1 MATAKNVSK
10 QMSKAAL
17 YKACLID
24 TKMAQRIERIK
35 DDIIINND
43 MMDLVIDGTY
53 KSALIYGGAGMGKT
67 HLLVSSM
74 ARHGITLGKDWLFGR
89 CQTSPII
96 FYQMLWS
103 MRKAGQ
109 FVVVDD
115 SDALLRDEDGI
126 NLLKGAMDPT
136 YRQVSW
142 NTKSNV
148 KALDGTIIPKSFE
161 FHGTVIVCTNIS
173 YGAKQTTKMAQHFSA
188 IRSRTNEHIMD
199 YTDKDDQYAYV
210 AHLVLDLCYLDRDPQ
225 TQLTHQ
231 QKVDMLR
238 YIMANRSLFH
248 RLDARYPEKIA
259 RLMVSRPTTWEAHA
273 RRQIV
278 ALNNTKTV

>member
-1 MATAKNVSK
+1 MANAKNVSK

-24 TKMAQRIERIK
+24 SKMVQRIERIK
-35 DDIIINND
+35 DDLIINDD
-43 MMDLVIDGTY
+43 MMDLVVEGVY
-53 KSALIYGGAGMGKT
+53 KSALVYGGAGMGKT
-67 HLLVSSM
+67 HLMVSTM
-74 ARHGITLGKDWLFGR
+74 ARHGIELGKDWLFGR

-126 NLLKGAMDPT
+126 NLLKGAMDT
-136 YRQVSW
+136 KYRTVAW

-148 KALDGTIIPKSFE
+148 KALDGSIIPKSFE
-161 FHGTVIVCTNIS
+161 FHGSVIVCTNIS
-173 YGAKQTTKMAQHFSA
+173 YGDKQTTKMSQHFSA
-188 IRSRTNEHIMD
+188 IRSRTREHIMD
-199 YTDKDDQYAYV
+199 YSDKDDQYAYI
-210 AHLVLDLCYLDRDPQ
+210 AHLVLDLCYLDHDPD
-225 TQLTHQ
+225 TKLTHQ

-248 RLDARYPEKIA
+248 RLDARYPDTIA
-259 RLMVSRPTTWEAHA
+259 RLMVARPGNWEAHA
-273 RRQIV
+273 RRGIV
-278 ALNNTKTV
+278 ALNNTKSK